1 MSGEPSATIPVAVT
15 EPTNDVTDKNTFE
28 LIDSKILDKLTVTD
42 ETNITNKIITTGH
55 TPVDD
60 VDTASECTED
70 STTEDSESVQLFET
84 LNDKMHV
91 FQNDFKTIVKA
102 FKKSA
107 LNAEKA
113 SKVDRCYDNAS
124 LQQLVEYGSS
134 SSDEDNSDSS
144 DSDSDSS
151 ESSTD
156 TSNKLASS
164 SADTDF
170 RSQENVEV
178 SESSS
183 SSSEGNN
190 SDYESSSSER

>member
-1 MSGEPSATIPVAVT
+1 MSGEPSATIPTAVT
-15 EPTNDVTDKNTFE
+15 EPTNDVTDENTFE
-28 LIDSKILDKLTVTD
+28 IIDNKILDKLTVTD
-42 ETNITNKIITTGH
+42 ETNITNKIITTGQ
-55 TPVDD
+55 TPIDD
-60 VDTASECTED
+60 VETTSECTED

-113 SKVDRCYDNAS
+113 TKVDRCYDNAS

-134 SSDEDNSDSS
+134 SSDDNSDSS

-170 RSQENVEV
+170 RSQENEEA

>member
-1 MSGEPSATIPVAVT
+1 MSGEPSATIPTAVT
-15 EPTNDVTDKNTFE
+15 EPTNNVTDENTFE
-28 LIDSKILDKLTVTD
+28 IIDNKILDKLTVTD
-42 ETNITNKIITTGH
+42 ETNITNKIITTGP
-55 TPVDD
+55 TPIDD
-60 VDTASECTED
+60 VETTSECTED
-70 STTEDSESVQLFET
+70 STEDSESVQLFET

-134 SSDEDNSDSS
+134 SSDDDNSDSS